1 MPLDANL
8 AAPGKAFVPVGS
20 PAHEAVKNA
29 EENGDWIT
37 IRGTHVL
44 VGEGESKS
52 EAFKDTTGKSL
63 KGGSAKPAPKKEVP
77 TPKSKPAEKSPEKP
91 TSTPSP
97 KVTNDHKEYD
107 TKLVKAMNLG
117 SNKELGDKIAAE
129 QEKKMSDHLA
139 YGQKF
144 DNDDVVSDYTRLG
157 YAKLNNDLR
166 EGKSSDSKTVTH
178 LDRIIS
184 DSPELPEGTVLY
196 RGVGEKGVVS
206 MYNMKPG
213 DTCNDKAFQ
222 SFSTS
227 PNQAL
232 QFTTRKSIE
241 GETGAHK
248 VLIRAVTSGNQKG
261 LVVGGGEHE
270 VIMPRGSG
278 WKVVSNNAVTT
289 GVHAGKVTT
298 HVITVVPV

>member
-1 MPLDANL
+1 MDANL
-8 AAPGKAFVPVGS
+8 MQPGKAFVLQCTHPS
-20 PAHEAVKNA
+20 EPVKNA
-29 EENGDWIT
+29 DEDGDWIT
-37 IRGTHVL
+37 VRGTHVL

-52 EAFKDTTGKSL
+52 EAFKDTTGKSI
-63 KGGSAKPAPKKEVP
+63 KDGSSKSTPKKE
-77 TPKSKPAEKSPEKP
+77 TPPSKSKPSEKP
-91 TSTPSP
+91 AIKTAPQVTS
-97 KVTNDHKEYD
+97 DHKEYD
-107 TKLVKAMNLG
+107 AKLVKAMNVG

-129 QEKKMSDHLA
+129 QEKKMEDHLT

-144 DNDDVVSDYTRLG
+144 DGDNVVSDYTRTG

-166 EGKSSDSKTVTH
+166 EGKASNTQTVTH
-178 LDRIIS
+178 LDRVIS
-184 DSPELPEGTVLY
+184 DSPALPEGTVLY
-196 RGVGEKGVVS
+196 RGVGEKGVSS

-232 QFTTRKSIE
+232 QFTTRKSVE

-248 VLIRAVTSGNQKG
+248 VLIRAVTSGSQKG
-261 LVVGGGEHE
+261 LVIGGGEHE
-270 VIMPRGSG
+270 VLMPRGSG

-289 GVHAGKVTT
+289 GVHAGRVTT